1 MRKFLLIISED
12 EFLIESV
19 HALFI
24 EEIHQ
29 FCVAVCLRLQ
39 KSLGDEVTGGNQH
52 AVRLI
57 VSVVPHIPF
66 NCREVDRF
74 HLAKEHQ

>member
-1 MRKFLLIISED
+1 MKRGLLYEDKFAFVQQPLDLRKFLLIISED

-39 KSLGDEVTGGNQH
+39 RSLGDEVTGGN
-52 AVRLI
+52 
-57 VSVVPHIPF
+57 
-66 NCREVDRF
+66 
-74 HLAKEHQ
+74 